1 MVTEDFTRLP
11 SKFRG
16 EDPRVPGFVD
26 SHFAPPLKVM
36 FIGAHPDDPDVRCS
50 GFART
55 LVEAGHR
62 VRYVSLSN
70 GDKGHQFM
78 DSPALAKRRYG
89 ESRKVISTLGI
100 EDYLVA
106 DTPDCEIEVTLAARK
121 WVTRVIREFGPH
133 IIVTHRPNDYHCDH
147 RATATLV
154 QDATYLVGVPLWCPD
169 VPVPDVIPTV
179 FYMGDRFTQPTPF
192 RPDFVIDVSRHE
204 ERIVD
209 TFACHESQM
218 FEWLVPEHGFR
229 LEDVPPAGDVEGRR
243 DFIRKSALHLVAD
256 YAHAFADSVGKAY
269 PGARPKLVEVYEK
282 SEYGR
287 APVQAE
293 RDLLVALGGRWID
306 STDTRWTQ
314 VK

>member
-1 MVTEDFTRLP
+1 MK

-26 SHFAPPLKVM
+26 RHFAPPLRVM

-62 VRYVSLSN
+62 VRFVAVCN

-78 DSPALAKRRYG
+78 DSPELARRRYG
-89 ESRKVISTLGI
+89 ESRKVIGTLGI
-100 EDYLVA
+100 EDYIVGE
-106 DTPDCEIEVTLAARK
+106 TPDCEAEPSLPLRR

-179 FYMGDRFTQPTPF
+179 FFMGDRFTQPTPF

-204 ERIVD
+204 DVIVD

-218 FEWLVPEHGFR
+218 FEWLVPEHGAS
-229 LEDVPPAGDVEGRR
+229 LDDVPPASDVEGRR
-243 DFIRKSALHLVAD
+243 AFVRKTALHLVAD
-256 YAHAFADSVGKAY
+256 YANAFSDSVERAY
-269 PGARPKLVEVYEK
+269 PGRHPKLVEVYEK

-287 APVQAE
+287 MPVQAE
-293 RDLLVALGGRWID
+293 RDLLASLGGAWID
-306 STDTRWTQ
+306 STESKWTQ

>member
-1 MVTEDFTRLP
+1 MKSESCYP
-11 SKFRG
+11 KSKFKG
-16 EDPRVPGFVD
+16 DDPRVPGFVE
-26 SHFAPPLKVM
+26 SHFKLPLKVM

-62 VRYVSLSN
+62 VRYVALCN

-78 DSPALAKRRYG
+78 DSPDLARRRYG
-89 ESRKVISTLGI
+89 ESRKVIETLGI
-100 EDYLVA
+100 EDYIVA
-106 DTPDCEIEVTLAARK
+106 DTPDCEIEPTLAARK
-121 WVTRVIREFGPH
+121 WLTRVIREFGPH

-179 FYMGDRFTQPTPF
+179 FFMGDRFTQPTPF

-204 ERIVD
+204 DAIVD

-218 FEWLVPEHGFR
+218 FEWLVPEHGYS
-229 LEDVPPAGDVEGRR
+229 LSDVPPAEDTEGRR

-256 YAHAFADSVGKAY
+256 YAHAFADSVEKAY
-269 PGARPKLVEVYEK
+269 PGRKPKLVEVYEK

-287 APVQAE
+287 VPVAAE
-293 RDLLVALGGRWID
+293 RALLESLGGVWVD
-306 STDTRWTQ
+306 STDSKWTQ